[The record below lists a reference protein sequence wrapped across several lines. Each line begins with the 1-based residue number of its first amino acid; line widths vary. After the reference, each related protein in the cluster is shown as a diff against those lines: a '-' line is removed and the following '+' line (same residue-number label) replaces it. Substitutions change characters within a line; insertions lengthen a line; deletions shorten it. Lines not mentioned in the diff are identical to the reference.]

1 MNDPSELSISELRS
15 KRGERAAPLSTDSP
29 APPPGSRPSPEQAAS
44 SARPAAG
51 PTPAYER
58 LPSVP
63 TVEPAATYATP
74 PAWRPPAVSP
84 PAPWKVDP
92 WRFLA
97 ALRRRWF
104 LITVAT
110 LAGGLGGGALGTWQW
125 KSSYEATVRLI
136 RRQSLTPSA
145 GMSTNQ
151 VPARYK
157 AQELPETTVRMLLE
171 SPELARRVCRQSAPP
186 VSEQDFRV
194 SLEFGADGQAEV
206 MRVRL
211 RTPLSAEAAA
221 DLANLYASNIV
232 SFTEEILERDAR
244 EIAGYL
250 AQQLSAVDR
259 DLTAA
264 NQELQRFSAET
275 QIVDVDKETEA
286 YVRQLSEV
294 EFNYEKARID
304 FETLDLRYVPPP
316 PGQRQDPLVEQLS
329 AARLELDNLLG
340 RYTENHPLVKDQL
353 AKVQR
358 LEQAIQEKRGTGA
371 AAEAALD
378 PARAELN
385 AQKQYFRK
393 QMEEYD
399 ALRKNLRARL
409 SGLSAQGLTYA
420 RLKARVRQLQDM
432 HSLLATRQRE
442 ATLYVDDTFGYY
454 TVLAPATLQNVRA
467 VSRWP
472 YVGAA
477 AGGGALLGLLVT
489 VGLVLLAE
497 RLDVHLKTRD
507 DVEQATGLPVIA
519 TLGDLKRMSADERN
533 AWAYQTWAQL
543 TNTLPSPASTEFVC
557 GFIAS
562 RPGEGCSTWIR
573 LLAQAAHE
581 HGHRVLV
588 VRLPDVR
595 TAKPA
600 ATTAAARKKDKK
612 AAAQAPSPAPE
623 FPDAGAV
630 VQRLLSPEPPP
641 VTEVELPAWLWNRE
655 RRAKLQTALAQWRSL
670 YNVAL
675 LIELPPASTG
685 EAVLLAQL
693 VPQVLW
699 LVGGGTARRTE
710 TRRLLQIMRQARC
723 NLVGAVLNRETVTPL
738 KDRLG

>member
-15 KRGERAAPLSTDSP
+15 KRGERPAPLPTESPAAPPTSGPTPQP
-29 APPPGSRPSPEQAAS
+29 AGPLTGPPAS
-44 SARPAAG
+44 

-58 LPSVP
+58 SPSVP
-63 TVEPAATYATP
+63 SVEPAAAYAP
-74 PAWRPPAVSP
+74 APAWRPPAVP
-84 PAPWKVDP
+84 APAPWKVDP

-104 LITVAT
+104 LITFAT
-110 LAGGLGGGALGTWQW
+110 LAGGLGGGALGVWYW

-136 RRQSLTPSA
+136 RRQSLPPPA
-145 GMSTNQ
+145 GLSTNQ
-151 VPARYK
+151 LSARYRSP
-157 AQELPETTVRMLLE
+157 ELPETTVRMLLE
-171 SPELARRVCRQSAPP
+171 SPELSRRVCRQSVPP
-186 VSEQDFRV
+186 VSEKDFQAR
-194 SLEFGADGQAEV
+194 LEFGADGQAEV

-211 RTPLSAEAAA
+211 RTPLGAQAAT

-232 SFTEEILERDAR
+232 AFTEEILERDAR

-250 AQQLSAVDR
+250 TQQLSAVDR

-264 NQELQRFSAET
+264 NQELQSFSAET

-304 FETLDLRYVPPP
+304 FETLELRYVPPAA
-316 PGQRQDPLVEQLS
+316 GQRQDPLVEQLT

-358 LEQAIQEKRGTGA
+358 LEQAVQEKLGA
-371 AAEAALD
+371 GPAGETALD

-399 ALRKNLRARL
+399 ALRKNLRTRL

-420 RLKARVRQLQDM
+420 RLKARVRQLQEM

-442 ATLYVDDTFGYY
+442 ARLYVDDSFGYY

-477 AGGGALLGLLVT
+477 AGGGALLGLLFT
-489 VGLVLLAE
+489 AGLVLLAE
-497 RLDVHLKTRD
+497 RLDIHLKTRD

-519 TLGDLKRMSADERN
+519 TLGNLKRMSVDDRN
-533 AWAYQTWAQL
+533 AWAFQTWAQL

-595 TAKPA
+595 AAKLA
-600 ATTAAARKKDKK
+600 AARAPARKKDKK
-612 AAAQAPSPAPE
+612 AAAQAASAAPE

-699 LVGGGTARRTE
+699 LVGGGIARRTE
-710 TRRLLQIMRQARC
+710 TRRLLQILRQARC

-738 KDRLG
+738 KDRLR